1 MSNTQAVGQII
12 RTLLNMWN
20 SHTHTKIPIVV
31 EIFKN
36 AFCSLLIEWV
46 IFTANVADINRFLPK
61 VSREKKYSLDS
72 SKLS

>member
-20 SHTHTKIPIVV
+20 SRPHTKKPIVV

-36 AFCSLLIEWV
+36 AFYSWLIEWV
-46 IFTANVADINRFLPK
+46 IFNASVADINRFLPK
-61 VSREKKYSLDS
+61 
-72 SKLS
+72 